1 MAFGHDTFMQAD
13 RKDAHSCPEHVG
25 EAQQVALMS
34 LVSHVPIGCS
44 NQVSR
49 VRSAVKELAASEAR
63 GWRPPAF

>member
-1 MAFGHDTFMQAD
+1 
-13 RKDAHSCPEHVG
+13 
-25 EAQQVALMS
+25 MS

-63 GWRPPAF
+63 GPLPFKKWDPDGLKAGWARLTNT